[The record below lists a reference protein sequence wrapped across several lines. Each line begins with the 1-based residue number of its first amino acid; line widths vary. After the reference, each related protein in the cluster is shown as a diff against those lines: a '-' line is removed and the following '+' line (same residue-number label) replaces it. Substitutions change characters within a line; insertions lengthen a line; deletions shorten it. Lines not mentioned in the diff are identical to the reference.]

1 MGDVNHQ
8 LQSGK
13 APMLTTITLLLAAAC
28 LVPAAGKLLAHPQ
41 MQASAAHFGIPW
53 SRYRLIG
60 VAELAAAAGIL
71 AGIAMPALGVAA
83 ATGMTVLLAVALV
96 VHRQAGDSPKDAVP
110 AFVALGLS
118 VVYLAL
124 VISH

>member
-1 MGDVNHQ
+1 V
-8 LQSGK
+8 LI
-13 APMLTTITLLLAAAC
+13 TITLLFAAAC
-28 LVPAAGKLLAHPQ
+28 LVPATGKLFALPQ
-41 MQASAAHFGIPW
+41 MQASAAHFEIPW

-71 AGIAMPALGVAA
+71 AGLAVPAFGVVAA
-83 ATGMTVLLAVALV
+83 VCMTLLLGSALA

-118 VVYLAL
+118 VINLAL
-124 VISH
+124 IITH

>member
-1 MGDVNHQ
+1 
-8 LQSGK
+8 
-13 APMLTTITLLLAAAC
+13 MLATITITFLLVAVC

-41 MQASAAHFGIPW
+41 MQASAAHFGIAW

-71 AGIAMPALGVAA
+71 AGLAVPALGVVAA
-83 ATGMTVLLAVALV
+83 VGMTVLLGGALV
-96 VHRQAGDSPKDAVP
+96 VHRQAGDSPRDATL
-110 AFVALGLS
+110 ALVALGLS

-124 VISH
+124 TLLR

>member
-1 MGDVNHQ
+1 
-8 LQSGK
+8 
-13 APMLTTITLLLAAAC
+13 MLATVTITLLFAAAC

-60 VAELAAAAGIL
+60 VAEFAAAVGIL
-71 AGIAMPALGVAA
+71 AGLAVPAFGVVAA
-83 ATGMTVLLAVALV
+83 VGMTVLVGGALV
-96 VHRQAGDSPKDAVP
+96 VHRQAGDSPKDAMP
-110 AFVALGLS
+110 AFIALGLS

-124 VISH
+124 MITH